1 MELGRNDDQYIEI
14 LSGLSEGDTVVYK
27 MEQTNLIE
35 QLMTGAAQ
43 SGGAQAGGAATS
55 GTETEP

>member
-1 MELGRNDDQYIEI
+1 MSVESKNLRNVA
-14 LSGLSEGDTVVYK
+14 LVGHNGTGK
-27 MEQTNLIE
+27 TNLIE